1 MTEGKNRWTT
11 NQQWLICERARDW
24 MKIFHYLMTKGLI
37 KYKIVDCLASFSV
50 MKANLVKQ
58 IAFCYVKSLK

>member
-37 KYKIVDCLASFSV
+37 KYKIVDWLASFSV
-50 MKANLVKQ
+50 VKANLE
-58 IAFCYVKSLK
+58 

>member
-1 MTEGKNRWTT
+1 MKLTITEGKNRWTT

-37 KYKIVDCLASFSV
+37 KYKIVNWLASFSV
-50 MKANLVKQ
+50 VKANLE
-58 IAFCYVKSLK
+58 